1 MKSKVIIV
9 QNEHCLV
16 NNLVLYQYN
25 IVFVSAAIMEKNV
38 KNVLVIKPLF
48 FLFRVLNME
57 ELPWTEEEDESA
69 DHPYYNNIP
78 GKMPPPGGFIDTRLT
93 NQNATSEGSQ
103 VELRLLEFILDM

>member
-1 MKSKVIIV
+1 
-9 QNEHCLV
+9 
-16 NNLVLYQYN
+16 
-25 IVFVSAAIMEKNV
+25 
-38 KNVLVIKPLF
+38 
-48 FLFRVLNME
+48 ME

-103 VELRLLEFILDM
+103 VELRLLEFILDMWKEGENSALIGKNDILKTVICIDFIVCWGIWKKRKRLNFLTYCCFECLH